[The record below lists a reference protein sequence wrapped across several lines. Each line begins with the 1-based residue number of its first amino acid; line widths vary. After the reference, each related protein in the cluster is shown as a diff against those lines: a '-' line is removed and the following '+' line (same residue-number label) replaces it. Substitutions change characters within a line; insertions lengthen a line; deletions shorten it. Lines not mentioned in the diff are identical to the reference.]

1 MRNLSSFLFS
11 SIIFSQSLSVISELD
26 TTAGLIGDVFTWTI
40 YIEEKTNQS
49 IRFPELKLDDNS
61 TSIRNQ
67 ALIHKNGELSGIR
80 FEIIYWDTGK
90 FATPDYAIDVMNK
103 DGGVDLTLFAE
114 PLFIHVGSVLAG
126 MDNPDYQPMKGPVP
140 VRSIFP
146 IKSILLSLLLIL
158 LMIGMISTWR
168 KRIPLTYKK
177 LDYMFLESPPER
189 ALRRLKSLDGHSST
203 SKDYYAELSHISR
216 EYVER
221 KYFIRTLEMTT
232 GEIID
237 NQDLFPWE
245 SQQFSNWSQFLKEAD
260 LVKYARD
267 IPTHEKMTLDK
278 EKVVSLIEHI

>member
-1 MRNLSSFLFS
+1 MQIFSSFLFS
-11 SIIFSQSLSVISELD
+11 SILFSQSLSVISELD
-26 TTAGLIGDVFTWTI
+26 TTAGLIGDVFNWTI
-40 YIEEKTNQS
+40 YIEGKANQS
-49 IRFPELKLDDNS
+49 IRFPELKLDDNT

-67 ALIHKNGELSGIR
+67 TLIRNNGQLSGIR

-90 FATPDYAIDVMNK
+90 FATPDYAIEVMNK
-103 DGGVDLTLFAE
+103 NGGVDFTLFAE
-114 PLFIHVGSVLAG
+114 PFIIHVGSVLAG

-146 IKSILLSLLLIL
+146 TKSILLGLLLIL
-158 LMIGMISTWR
+158 LTIGMFSTWR
-168 KRIPLTYKK
+168 KRIPVTYKK
-177 LDYMFLESPPER
+177 LDYTVLESPPER
-189 ALRRLKSLDGHSST
+189 ALRRLKSLDSQSGT

-237 NQDLFPWE
+237 NQDLFPWD
-245 SQQFSNWSQFLKEAD
+245 SQQFSNWSEFLKEAD

-267 IPTHEKMTLDK
+267 IPTSEKMTLDK

>member
-1 MRNLSSFLFS
+1 MRILSSFLFS
-11 SIIFSQSLSVISELD
+11 SILFPQSLSVISELD
-26 TTAGLIGDVFTWTI
+26 TTAGLIGDVFIWTI
-40 YIEEKTNQS
+40 YIEGQTNQS
-49 IRFPELKLDDNS
+49 IRFPDLKLDDNS

-67 ALIHKNGELSGIR
+67 TLIRKNGQLSGIQ

-90 FATPDYAIDVMNK
+90 FATPDYAIDVMSK
-103 DGGVDLTLFAE
+103 DGGVDFKLSAE
-114 PLFIHVGSVLAG
+114 PLSIHVGSVLVG

-146 IKSILLSLLLIL
+146 TKSILLSLLLIL
-158 LMIGMISTWR
+158 LTIGMISTWR
-168 KRIPLTYKK
+168 KRIPVTYKK
-177 LDYMFLESPPER
+177 LDYTFLESPRER
-189 ALRRLKSLDGHSST
+189 ALRRLRSLGGHSGT
-203 SKDYYAELSHISR
+203 SKDYYAELSQISR

-232 GEIID
+232 EEIID

-245 SQQFSNWSQFLKEAD
+245 SQQFFTWSQFLEEAD

-267 IPTHEKMTLDK
+267 IPTPEKMTLDK